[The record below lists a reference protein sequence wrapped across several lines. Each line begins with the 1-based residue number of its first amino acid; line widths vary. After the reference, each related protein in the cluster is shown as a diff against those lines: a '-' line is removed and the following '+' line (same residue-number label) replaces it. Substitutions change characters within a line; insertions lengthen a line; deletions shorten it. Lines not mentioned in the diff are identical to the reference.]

1 MTKSEKRD
9 RMLRIEKVLTETYPD
24 AECALK
30 FGGDGWKLLVMGRL
44 SAQCTDARVNKVSE
58 SLFEKYKTPNDMA
71 VADVSELEDM
81 IRSCGL
87 YKMKARDLIGSS
99 RMLIDEFS
107 GVIPND
113 IDALCRLPGVGRKI
127 ANLLVG
133 DLYGGPAI
141 VCDTHFIRIMG
152 RLGMYPEKEKN
163 PEKIERII
171 RDIFP
176 AERGSDLCHR
186 VVLFG
191 REICSARSPLCDSC
205 PLSDL
210 CNKRKGD
217 LKKSGKM

>member
-1 MTKSEKRD
+1 MNE
-9 RMLRIEKVLTETYPD
+9 
-24 AECALK
+24 
-30 FGGDGWKLLVMGRL
+30 
-44 SAQCTDARVNKVSE
+44 VSKI
-58 SLFEKYKTPNDMA
+58 LFEKYKTPADMA
-71 VADVSELEDM
+71 EANVSELED
-81 IRSCGL
+81 IIKSCGL
-87 YKMKARDLIGSS
+87 YKMKARNLIDSS

-152 RLGMYPEKEKN
+152 RLGMYPEGEKN

-191 REICSARSPLCDSC
+191 REICSARSPMCDNC
-205 PLSDL
+205 PLSDI

-217 LKKSGKM
+217 LKKSEKM

>member
-1 MTKSEKRD
+1 MTKTEKKIR
-9 RMLRIEKVLTETYPD
+9 LLKIEERLAQIYPE

-30 FGGDGWKLLVMGRL
+30 FGGDGWRLMVMGRL

-58 SLFEKYKTPNDMA
+58 ALFEKYRTASEMA
-71 VADVSELEDM
+71 DADITELEEM

-87 YKMKARDLIGSS
+87 YKMKARNLIDSS
-99 RMLIDEFS
+99 RMLVEEFS

-113 IDALCRLPGVGRKI
+113 IDELCRLPGVGRKI

-133 DLYGGPAI
+133 DLYHAPAI
-141 VCDTHFIRIMG
+141 VADTHFIRIMG
-152 RLGMYPEKEKN
+152 RLGMYPESEKN

-171 RDIFP
+171 RGIFP

-191 REICSARSPLCDSC
+191 RDICTARSPLCDRC
-205 PLSDL
+205 PISDL
-210 CNKRKGD
+210 CKRREGEG
-217 LKKSGKM
+217 KKNAKT